1 MLREGNVHSLHWAD
15 KTMSILRE
23 RQLEASADRI
33 AAYPPKGL
41 FSGCD
46 DLMVEEL
53 WKHSYDAQENPI
65 PARLHT
71 VRGLRRLV
79 LAQLPGEAAL
89 LAVEEA
95 ELCERLF
102 ALGGEIDL
110 FTEEISAG
118 ESLVRRM
125 WCTIRRE
132 GERYLLTMPNEVL
145 TPLQMIFNTPVHEEI
160 RRKLMNFD
168 FFIGSMLHLGGFLH
182 YEAPLRH
189 LLADVVAGT
198 YADQYSLALRYLRA
212 AYDYMYDNS
221 GSMILLHP
229 GLAEPDKFIYAGASY
244 VRPIPEGESAR
255 RRYAMLGL
263 LPEEEQ
269 LYSTMCGLLNGSV
282 RPELTED
289 MAVRDLMILAKQSV
303 PFPVMQEVLSSMLTV
318 LPTPAMMDGL
328 RSIADQTPRWRSM
341 TTGMEQ

>member
-23 RQLEASADRI
+23 RQLEASADRLNI
-33 AAYPPKGL
+33 YPQKGL

-53 WKHSYDAQENPI
+53 WKHSNDAQEYPT

-71 VRGLRRLV
+71 VWGLRRLV

-95 ELCERLF
+95 ELVERLF

-110 FTEEISAG
+110 FPEEISAG
-118 ESLVRRM
+118 ESLVRRL
-125 WCTIRRE
+125 WCTFRRE
-132 GERYLLTMPNEVL
+132 GERFILTMPDELL
-145 TPLQMIFNTPVHEEI
+145 TPLQMIFATPTHEEI
-160 RRKLMNFD
+160 RTRLMNFD
-168 FFIGSMLHLGGFLH
+168 FFVGSMLHLGGFLH

-189 LLADVVAGT
+189 LLSDVVAGT
-198 YADQYSLALRYLRA
+198 YADQRSLALRYLRA
-212 AYDYMYDNS
+212 AYDYMIDRH
-221 GSMILLHP
+221 GGMILLHP
-229 GLAEPDKFIYAGASY
+229 GLAEPDKFIYAGAPY
-244 VRPIPEGESAR
+244 VRPIPEGLEAQ

-263 LPEEEQ
+263 LPEEEH
-269 LYSTMCGLLNGSV
+269 LYLTMCGLLRGSV

-289 MAVRDLMILAKQSV
+289 MAVRDLLILAKQSV
-303 PFPVMQEVLSSMLTV
+303 ALPEMLEVLSSMLTQ
-318 LPTPAMMDGL
+318 LPTPAMLDGL
-328 RSIADQTPRWRSM
+328 RSIAALTPRRRSK
-341 TTGMEQ
+341 TTALEQ